1 MNNNNNINNNNIN
14 NNINNNNINNDNSN
28 NKNVSPNI
36 KYIVE
41 ETKEGVK
48 MYYGVMVVL
57 WIIMLL
63 VSCFVYITIY

>member
-1 MNNNNNINNNNIN
+1 MNNNNNINNNNV
-14 NNINNNNINNDNSN
+14 NNDNNN

-41 ETKEGVK
+41 ETKQGVK

-63 VSCFVYITIY
+63 ICGIVYSTIY